1 MTSTDKKLA
10 EVIQRVF
17 RIKLTDPGVG
27 NSDLL
32 FLEPLAVEL
41 VGEGGEPPFAVTPA
55 LLERA
60 LFARLSTS
68 VEELP
73 QQWQHD
79 PEAAPFPWLLSSY
92 NRCDT
97 ETRKTRSRDEA
108 FAVQVSECLSNCFD
122 LCISYSGLLLN
133 PEMAGMFPQPNANE
147 QRGPLQL
154 FDAMVGTGAFAE
166 LSNQFGGGLPNGFI
180 THFGQKLE
188 NEGLSEILTPILT
201 QLPNLIKN
209 ISPLGEIHKPLSVL
223 CGIAQSKPCALVLV
237 GHDKWRPD
245 FTRKKTIISSPK
257 KFHGRAF
264 EDESVLG
271 PFFQCAALPDDP
283 PTVVGPNGIPM
294 VMNFRSDGNPYG
306 RLPDVRVACFS
317 DLDKKRQVDLESS
330 YGTIR
335 NLTGTVREGLFQT
348 LFTMLKHGGEIRE
361 GVVNWLSSYCDRN
374 DGRSKMRIDPRK
386 CASHGGAV
394 NVSSIAARLSAPF
407 CDPSSLKFQKINP
420 DYVRSVNCRLNV
432 TEVTRI
438 SATDDEV
445 VSNNLSESEE
455 PSDAFGFIC
464 ECFFLTARA
473 MHLGYVKCAAEHT
486 SLARD
491 LQDRQ
496 KQFNEIESHRDS
508 WAASIPG
515 GPSQFQMQQ
524 FERRI
529 SEMKNEL
536 EQAKQNYA
544 MFDATLLD
552 PVVLGETCRFYRLVA
567 VWLRWVAEGQGA
579 GVQGANSVKRDATAM
594 DATDMDTGNTGSIPS
609 STTPLITGG
618 SLLQTPVP
626 KAFASLPEHLLDDLC
641 EFLLYV
647 QRFARRGPGRATIDG
662 ELSVCLD
669 DFVNLFVLLLGS
681 PTYVKNPYLRAKS
694 VEILR
699 GWLPGDPTDTRYEY
713 VPRWANLFEGGNS
726 LATKSLVPSLLRLY
740 VDIEFTGGANQFYDK
755 FNIRHQIGEMCEYL
769 WRIEAHQNEWSLLA
783 LNDSVFYV
791 RFLNMLINDAIWLL
805 DESMKKLPEL
815 REFQALLNV
824 QEQWMQR
831 TPQDRQERES
841 ANRQNER
848 ALRSDLTLAKVHV
861 GMMGYTSVSIASPF
875 LRPEMVERVAAMLN
889 YFLLY
894 LAGPER
900 KTLKFADKEKMK
912 ELAWDPPEMLGQ
924 IVTLYLNLFDADA
937 EGAFVNA
944 IVADGR
950 SYRHEVLVEA
960 ALILKQLGT
969 KSVGEISKFEL
980 LAEKCRVTH
989 LAAEEEEADL
999 GDIPDEYI
1007 DPIMCTLMTDPV
1019 LLPSGDNM
1027 DRANITRH
1035 LLTDETNPFTRQ
1047 PLKVEDLVDN
1057 EKLKKEIENWIAER
1071 KRAARE

>member
-1 MTSTDKKLA
+1 
-10 EVIQRVF
+10 
-17 RIKLTDPGVG
+17 
-27 NSDLL
+27 
-32 FLEPLAVEL
+32 
-41 VGEGGEPPFAVTPA
+41 
-55 LLERA
+55 
-60 LFARLSTS
+60 
-68 VEELP
+68 
-73 QQWQHD
+73 
-79 PEAAPFPWLLSSY
+79 
-92 NRCDT
+92 
-97 ETRKTRSRDEA
+97 
-108 FAVQVSECLSNCFD
+108 
-122 LCISYSGLLLN
+122 
-133 PEMAGMFPQPNANE
+133 
-147 QRGPLQL
+147 
-154 FDAMVGTGAFAE
+154 
-166 LSNQFGGGLPNGFI
+166 
-180 THFGQKLE
+180 
-188 NEGLSEILTPILT
+188 
-201 QLPNLIKN
+201 
-209 ISPLGEIHKPLSVL
+209 
-223 CGIAQSKPCALVLV
+223 
-237 GHDKWRPD
+237 
-245 FTRKKTIISSPK
+245 
-257 KFHGRAF
+257 
-264 EDESVLG
+264 
-271 PFFQCAALPDDP
+271 
-283 PTVVGPNGIPM
+283 
-294 VMNFRSDGNPYG
+294 
-306 RLPDVRVACFS
+306 
-317 DLDKKRQVDLESS
+317 
-330 YGTIR
+330 
-335 NLTGTVREGLFQT
+335 
-348 LFTMLKHGGEIRE
+348 MLKHGGEIRE

-647 QRFARRGPGRATIDG
+647 QRFARRGPGRAMIDA

-1035 LLTDETNPFTRQ
+1035 LLTDEINPFTRQ

>member
-17 RIKLTDPGVG
+17 RIKLTDPGGG

-294 VMNFRSDGNPYG
+294 VMNFRSDGNPYD

-647 QRFARRGPGRATIDG
+647 QRFARRGPGRATIDA

-861 GMMGYTSVSIASPF
+861 GMMGYTSFSIAGPF

>member
-17 RIKLTDPGVG
+17 RIKLTDPGGG

-245 FTRKKTIISSPK
+245 FTRKKTFISSPK

-567 VWLRWVAEGQGA
+567 VWLRWVSEGQGA

-647 QRFARRGPGRATIDG
+647 QRFARRGPGRATIDA

>member
-17 RIKLTDPGVG
+17 RIKLTDPGGG

-647 QRFARRGPGRATIDG
+647 QRFARRGPGRAMIDA

-950 SYRHEVLVEA
+950 SYRHEVLIEA

-1035 LLTDETNPFTRQ
+1035 LLTDEINPFTRQ

>member
-17 RIKLTDPGVG
+17 RIKLTDPGGG

-594 DATDMDTGNTGSIPS
+594 DATDMDTGNTGSIQS

-647 QRFARRGPGRATIDG
+647 QRFARRGPGRATIDA

-1035 LLTDETNPFTRQ
+1035 LLTDEINPFTRQ

>member
-17 RIKLTDPGVG
+17 RIKLTDPGGG

-245 FTRKKTIISSPK
+245 FTRKKTFISSPK

-647 QRFARRGPGRATIDG
+647 QRFARRGPGRATIDA

>member
-17 RIKLTDPGVG
+17 RIKLTDPGGG

-647 QRFARRGPGRATIDG
+647 QRFARRGPGRATIDA

>member
-17 RIKLTDPGVG
+17 RIKLTDPGGG

-647 QRFARRGPGRATIDG
+647 QRFARRGPGRATIDA

-937 EGAFVNA
+937 GGAFVNA

>member
-17 RIKLTDPGVG
+17 RIKLTDPGGG

-245 FTRKKTIISSPK
+245 FTRKKTFISSPK

-567 VWLRWVAEGQGA
+567 VWLRWVSEGQGA

-647 QRFARRGPGRATIDG
+647 QRFARRGPGRATIDA

-924 IVTLYLNLFDADA
+924 IATLYLNLFDADA

>member
-647 QRFARRGPGRATIDG
+647 QRFARRGPGRATIDA